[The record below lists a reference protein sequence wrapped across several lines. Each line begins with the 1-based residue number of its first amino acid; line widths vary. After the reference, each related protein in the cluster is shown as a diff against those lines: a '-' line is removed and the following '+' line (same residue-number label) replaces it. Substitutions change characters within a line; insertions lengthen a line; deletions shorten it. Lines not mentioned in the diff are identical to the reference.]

1 MKMIKLEK
9 WFLNRPKHAQ
19 RVIGNAEKLLHY
31 VPLKKGQVFLELGC
45 GNGAVSKHIA
55 QKYLLNVTG
64 TDLDAEQI
72 QCAQEASAD
81 IPNVSFLKAD
91 GTNLSFRENVFDVVL
106 SFGVMHHIPNWLGAF
121 DEINRVLKPMGYF
134 IYLDFIYSKWL
145 MAIGRSFQHRYGV
158 VTVEELDSF
167 AERNNYSTIHSALSK
182 SLFIH
187 QYEAV
192 YQKG

>member
-9 WFLNRPKHAQ
+9 WFMNRPKHAQ
-19 RVIGNAEKLLHY
+19 RVIDNAEKLLHY
-31 VPLKKGQVFLELGC
+31 VPLKKGQAFLEVGC
-45 GNGAVSKHIA
+45 GSGALSNHVAK
-55 QKYLLNVTG
+55 KYLLEVTA

-72 QCAQEASAD
+72 QRAREASDD
-81 IPNVSFLKAD
+81 ISNVIFLKAD
-91 GTNLSFRENVFDVVL
+91 GTNLSFRENAFDVVL
-106 SFGVMHHIPNWLGAF
+106 SFGVMHHIPNWLVAF

-145 MAIGRSFQHRYGV
+145 TAIGRSFQHRYGV

-192 YQKG
+192 YQKS